1 MSALVARLRALG
13 PNARGALWAGAAVL
27 AFTTMDSTVK
37 WMGGSLH
44 PLQIAFF
51 RCAFALLATL
61 PWLMLAGG
69 RAAFRTRRPGA
80 HLLRACFGYG
90 AMACGFVAL
99 VQMNFADAVS
109 LGYVRTLFLVPL
121 AVFLLGETANWRRW
135 AAIAVGFAGVL
146 VMLRPG
152 AGVFDPVA
160 LLALAS
166 GFFVACVSV
175 SMKRLT
181 ETERPQAILFWFAVF
196 ASLLSFVPALFVWRW
211 PAAHEWPVLMFMGV
225 LGTVGQYFI
234 VRAYRIADATA
245 IDPIDYG
252 RLVLVAILGLVVFGE
267 TLEWPTV
274 AGSALIVLSTLYIAR
289 EQVMARRR

>member
-1 MSALVARLRALG
+1 MSALVAALRALG
-13 PNARGALWAGAAVL
+13 PNARGALWAAAAML
-27 AFTTMDSTVK
+27 AFSTMDTLVK

-51 RCAFALLATL
+51 RCVFALLATL
-61 PWLMLAGG
+61 PWLLMAAGFAG
-69 RAAFRTRRPGA
+69 FRTRRLGG
-80 HLLRACFGYG
+80 HFLRALFGYS
-90 AMACGFVAL
+90 AMASGFVAL
-99 VQMNFADAVS
+99 VHMNFADAVA

-121 AVFLLGETANWRRW
+121 AVLLLGESANWRRW

-160 LLALAS
+160 LLALMS

-175 SMKRLT
+175 AMKRLA

-196 ASLLSFVPALFVWRW
+196 ASLLSLGPALFVWRW
-211 PAAHEWPVLMFMGV
+211 PAPHEWPILMFMGC
-225 LGTVGQYFI
+225 LGTLGQYFI
-234 VRAYRIADATA
+234 VRAFRVAEATA
-245 IDPIDYG
+245 VDPIDYG
-252 RLVLVAILGLVVFGE
+252 RLIVVAVVGLVVFGE
-267 TLEWPTV
+267 AIEWPTA
-274 AGSALIVLSTLYIAR
+274 AGAALIVLSTLYVAR

>member
-1 MSALVARLRALG
+1 MNAFIAALRALG
-13 PNARGALWAGAAVL
+13 PNARGALWAAAAML
-27 AFTTMDSTVK
+27 AFSTMDTLVK
-37 WMGGSLH
+37 WMGSSLH

-51 RCAFALLATL
+51 RCVFALLATL
-61 PWLMLAGG
+61 PWLLMAAGMSG
-69 RAAFRTRRPGA
+69 FRTRRLGG
-80 HLLRACFGYG
+80 HFLRALFGYS
-90 AMACGFVAL
+90 AMASGFVAL
-99 VQMNFADAVS
+99 VHMNFADAVA

-175 SMKRLT
+175 AMKRLA

-211 PAAHEWPVLMFMGV
+211 PAAHEWPILMFMGA
-225 LGTVGQYFI
+225 LGTLGQYFI
-234 VRAYRIADATA
+234 VRAFRVADATA
-245 IDPIDYG
+245 VDPIDYG
-252 RLVLVAILGLVVFGE
+252 RLIVVAIVGMVVFGE
-267 TLEWPTV
+267 AIELPTV
-274 AGSALIVLSTLYIAR
+274 LGAGLIVLSTLYVAR
-289 EQVMARRR
+289 QQIMARRP